1 MALMSPLDA
10 PLLDSMVDPVPPERI
25 MQLQRLVS
33 SSVADIRCR
42 LLENIEELTRQLGE
56 SLESQFIQ
64 LLSQE
69 EGETLAPCTRLVAD
83 SESLQTR
90 QISAVSSS
98 AEPQVPSEQH
108 VETLGSHT
116 RFAATKDYGF
126 ARQMSPG
133 IGIASLCIPQL
144 PVLQEDCPESRVAPL
159 SPVFTDPEVE
169 AANTSPVRGSALS
182 PEAARRSV
190 SLLGRES
197 QVTSAI
203 NYQTG
208 MQQIVN
214 TKAFESLFSIV
225 ILLNCAS
232 MGLEV
237 HEDINE
243 EFSDWVIEALNLAE
257 HIFTILFCIE
267 LLMRATANGCRS
279 FLPSKNENWWNFL
292 DALLVIFTGIIFTWI
307 IPMLS
312 IIIGFSGD
320 SGVIRIFTVLRAVRL
335 VRLVRVFQRV
345 PVFREAW
352 LLIRGLTDSVRTLFW
367 TCVVIAFVTY
377 VFAIFGLV
385 LVVKDL
391 KDKYSE
397 ALAGSIAH
405 TELQELMLLLGG
417 MDKLMYTLIQVLTMD
432 SFHAIMRMTLQYVW
446 WSWIY
451 FYAYIG
457 VAVFVLMNL
466 VTAIIVDNAVTKS
479 RNDVD
484 HELRMKENS
493 KSRDLKELQN
503 LFEMMDAD
511 GSGTLSWEEFK
522 ESFGNAELTR
532 KWKMLDFGPEECRE
546 IFTLLDTGQGEIE
559 TQEFFE
565 GLSRMKGSAA
575 SKDIFRLQKTLE
587 NFRAEVKF
595 NMSID
600 SPNSKYS
607 LVSKAASNPPPPKAT
622 AA

>member
-1 MALMSPLDA
+1 
-10 PLLDSMVDPVPPERI
+10 
-25 MQLQRLVS
+25 
-33 SSVADIRCR
+33 
-42 LLENIEELTRQLGE
+42 
-56 SLESQFIQ
+56 
-64 LLSQE
+64 
-69 EGETLAPCTRLVAD
+69 
-83 SESLQTR
+83 
-90 QISAVSSS
+90 
-98 AEPQVPSEQH
+98 
-108 VETLGSHT
+108 
-116 RFAATKDYGF
+116 
-126 ARQMSPG
+126 
-133 IGIASLCIPQL
+133 
-144 PVLQEDCPESRVAPL
+144 
-159 SPVFTDPEVE
+159 
-169 AANTSPVRGSALS
+169 
-182 PEAARRSV
+182 
-190 SLLGRES
+190 
-197 QVTSAI
+197 
-203 NYQTG
+203 
-208 MQQIVN
+208 
-214 TKAFESLFSIV
+214 
-225 ILLNCAS
+225 
-232 MGLEV
+232 MG
-237 HEDINE
+237 
-243 EFSDWVIEALNLAE
+243 
-257 HIFTILFCIE
+257 
-267 LLMRATANGCRS
+267 
-279 FLPSKNENWWNFL
+279 
-292 DALLVIFTGIIFTWI
+292 
-307 IPMLS
+307 
-312 IIIGFSGD
+312 
-320 SGVIRIFTVLRAVRL
+320 
-335 VRLVRVFQRV
+335 
-345 PVFREAW
+345 

-385 LVVKDL
+385 LVVRDL

-405 TELQELMLLLGG
+405 TELQELMSLFGG
-417 MDKLMYTLIQVLTMD
+417 MDRLMYTLIQVLTMD

-493 KSRDLKELQN
+493 KSKDLKELQN

-532 KWKMLDFGPEECRE
+532 RWKMLDFRPEECRE

-600 SPNSKYS
+600 SSNSKLRS
-607 LVSKAASNPPPPKAT
+607 
-622 AA
+622 